1 MILLAS
7 GEASMLL
14 EQALEADVADVLLL
28 PQMTENVVF
37 AIRKS
42 GHSGRQGDRARRAPR
57 PHRDRLLARRAAPAR
72 P

>member
-1 MILLAS
+1 
-7 GEASMLL
+7 MLL

-37 AIRKS
+37 AIRKA
-42 GHSGRQGDRARRAPR
+42 GHSGRRPTAPGARRGR
-57 PHRDRLLARRAAPAR
+57 IVTVFSRRAAPAR